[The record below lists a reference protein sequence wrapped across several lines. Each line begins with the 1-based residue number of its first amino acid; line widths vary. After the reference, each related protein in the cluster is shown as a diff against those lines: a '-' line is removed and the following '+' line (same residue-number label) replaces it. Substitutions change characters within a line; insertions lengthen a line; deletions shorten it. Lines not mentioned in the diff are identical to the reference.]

1 VDEAERWHL
10 AEFVPFIAT
19 PTHDNRV
26 HGVYAQGLLTAWAT
40 FLGCRLSL
48 CNGTSLAR
56 QRDMLVAQFSET
68 DCTHLLF
75 VDSDIE
81 WTCEDAIDLALAGK
95 DFIGGTYCRK
105 NPSKPLT
112 ASLLEHR
119 EGELVEVA
127 HIGTGFLLVSRVAVE
142 AMLTKYAADVYE
154 SGGRKFVSLFS
165 QNIHEGTEDVSFCR
179 RWRDM
184 GESVW
189 MHTGVVLPHYDGGT
203 PYVADVSALRTS
215 QFRSTPAAAE

>member
-1 VDEAERWHL
+1 L

-19 PTHDNRV
+19 PTHDSRV
-26 HGVYAQGLLTAWAT
+26 HSVFTQGLLTAWQT
-40 FLGCRLSL
+40 FGGCRWSTA
-48 CNGTSLAR
+48 NGTSLAR
-56 QRDMLVAQFSET
+56 QRDQLVAEFAKS

-75 VDSDIE
+75 VDSDIA
-81 WTCEDAIDLALAGK
+81 WDAGAAIALLETGK
-95 DFIGGTYCRK
+95 EFVGGTYCRK
-105 NPSKPLT
+105 GPSKPLT
-112 ASLLEHR
+112 ANLLDRR
-119 EGELVEVA
+119 EGDLIEVS
-127 HIGTGFLLVSRVAVE
+127 HIGTGFLLVSRAAIV
-142 AMLTKYAADVYE
+142 AMLAEYADDVYE

-203 PYVADVSALRTS
+203 AYVADTSSLRAS
-215 QFRSTPAAAE
+215 PFSYTPIAAE